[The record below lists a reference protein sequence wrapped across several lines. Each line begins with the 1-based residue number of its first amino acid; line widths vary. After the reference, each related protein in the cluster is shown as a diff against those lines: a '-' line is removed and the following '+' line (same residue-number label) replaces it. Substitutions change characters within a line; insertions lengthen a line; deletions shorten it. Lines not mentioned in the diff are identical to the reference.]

1 MAVAKSVK
9 KYLRKEGVDYDVMIH
24 APRASASRSAQAA
37 HVSGEQVAK
46 SVVLHDGDDYMLA
59 VLPATHR
66 LEVDSLERLVNRRL
80 GLATEIELGDLFTDC
95 EIGAVPAVG
104 APYGLEVMLDERLAA
119 QPDIYFEAGD
129 HRSFVHMSGKSFS
142 RLMQH
147 ARLGQFSHHV

>member
-9 KYLRKEGVDYDVMIH
+9 KYLQKEGVDYDVTIH
-24 APRASASRSAQAA
+24 APRESASRSAQAA

-46 SVVLHDGDDYMLA
+46 SVVLHDGDEYMLA

-80 GLATEIELGDLFTDC
+80 GLASEIELGDLFTDC
-95 EIGAVPAVG
+95 EIGAVPAIGV
-104 APYGLEVMLDERLAA
+104 PYGLEVVLDERLAA

-129 HRSFVHMSGKSFS
+129 HRSLVHMSGKSYS
-142 RLMQH
+142 QLMQN

>member
-9 KYLRKEGVDYDVMIH
+9 NYLRKQGVDFDITIH

-46 SVVLHDGDDYMLA
+46 SVVLHDGDEYMLA

-66 LEVDSLERLVNRRL
+66 LEVDSLERIVNRRL
-80 GLATEIELGDLFTDC
+80 GLATEIELGDLFADC

-104 APYGLEVMLDERLAA
+104 APYGLEVVLDERLAA

-129 HRSFVHMSGKSFS
+129 HRSFVHMSGESFS
-142 RLMQH
+142 RLMRN